1 MRKKMTLNRIFNEN
15 CTCGGFRDIGRDEDA
30 NSAKFQYYCF
40 DCKKPVESRK
50 FILHDTVKEMLAIK
64 LKKEANDITID
75 ELRQWY
81 PLFKDTRE
89 GNGECSY
96 KPCISTVT
104 VNHHYGFKRIF
115 NVEDFEEANCWPVL
129 PLCEEH
135 HDYFHKK
142 VEVYWK
148 EHFVKEDA

>member
-1 MRKKMTLNRIFNEN
+1 M
-15 CTCGGFRDIGRDEDA
+15 
-30 NSAKFQYYCF
+30 
-40 DCKKPVESRK
+40 
-50 FILHDTVKEMLAIK
+50 KEILAIK

-75 ELRQWY
+75 ELEQGY

-104 VNHHYGFKRIF
+104 VKHHYGFKRIF
-115 NVEDFEEANCWPVL
+115 NVEDFEEANYWPVL
-129 PLCEEH
+129 PLCTEH

-148 EHFVKEDA
+148 EHFVKENM